1 MARKVIT
8 GIIAAV
14 LVGAIALFAAE
25 KAQKKE
31 SAERPKQE
39 AKAVEMPK
47 HKEALLDQLIVAYKA
62 NDREEMGEIIKKME
76 QRREKM
82 REFAKFNRWHQW
94 AHRGMGPEGCGWR
107 QGQAMGGNC
116 PAGPGWQ
123 MPCGGPPCQRPCC
136 GGGMGGWGPPAGQ
149 CRPMPGCGMQ
159 FDGQRRQGPPCG
171 AMGGWGAPA
180 CGNRPMRGRGN
191 SPPQGCGQG
200 AGPAWDMPSCEAPPR
215 DVPPPES
222 DW

>member
-1 MARKVIT
+1 MARKIIT

-25 KAQKKE
+25 KAQKKD
-31 SAERPKQE
+31 SADKPKQE
-39 AKAVEMPK
+39 AKAVEMSK
-47 HKEALLDQLIVAYKA
+47 CKDGLLDQLIVAYKA
-62 NDREEMGEIIKKME
+62 NDREKMGEIIKKME
-76 QRREKM
+76 QRRGKM

-107 QGQAMGGNC
+107 QGRAMGGNC
-116 PAGPGWQ
+116 
-123 MPCGGPPCQRPCC
+123 
-136 GGGMGGWGPPAGQ
+136 PAGQ

-171 AMGGWGAPA
+171 AMGRWEAPA
-180 CGNRPMRGRGN
+180 CGNRPMCGRGTG
-191 SPPQGCGQG
+191 PAQGCGQG
-200 AGPAWDMPSCEAPPR
+200 AGPALDIDAPSR
-215 DVPPPES
+215 DVPPPEL